1 MALALLPLSL
11 QGFAAEAQPAADPS
25 KSLEAITVTGDWL
38 GSPSETKVLEHAG
51 ARTIIERKQIQESGS
66 SSVRDVLRQVPGVQ
80 VQESNGTGGSDISLN
95 VGVRGLTSRLSP
107 RSTILLDGVPLAYA
121 PYGQP
126 QLSLAPLSLGN
137 LEAVDVVRG
146 AGSVRYGPQNVGGII
161 NFVSRAIPRQFTAE
175 ASVGVESASHGGGL
189 KTTPNL
195 FIGGTSENGLG
206 LALLYSGTHGDGFRQ
221 SNDHTSIDDLMLK
234 GAYRISKT
242 DDVAIT
248 LHHFEGKGTMPGGL
262 TTAQFAANP
271 FQSDRPFDEFTG
283 RRTDGSL
290 KYTHNDGVNKFE
302 MLSYYTDSYRSSYL
316 EQEGTGTSAGKR
328 RLTTAPR
335 NYKTFAVEPRY
346 SRLFDSGSVVQEV
359 SVGLRY
365 LREEASEV
373 AARTGYYTPSPAENA
388 YTRPQAPY
396 QTSKGGTV
404 AHAVYIDDRID
415 FGNWTVTPG
424 VRYESFRSHNDV
436 FTVANNRITN
446 AIYPK
451 IDSNEVLPTLSVLYR
466 MSERWSLFANA
477 GVSFGPQQYAQ
488 LAQSTTSLHPEKAK
502 TYEIGTHYKGEAW
515 SGELTLFNIN
525 FDKELQLA
533 RSITGDVGQW
543 TDLGA
548 TRHRGLESALR
559 YDLADL
565 SPSLKGL
572 SVSGTYTYTQA
583 ISKAGAFAGRD
594 LPFYSRQV
602 ATLGARYERGPW
614 TFNADVYAQSK
625 QRSPGSPDDGAT
637 YVTIEDSTGRL
648 GNVPGYATM
657 NLRAAYDFGK
667 SMSNLKVA
675 VGVKNLFDRRYFNRS
690 VDNNGGK
697 YVGQP
702 RTVYLQASVAF

>member
-1 MALALLPLSL
+1 MISHKHRHRHRRTALALALLPLSL

-161 NFVSRAIPRQFTAE
+161 NFVSRAIPRQFVAE

-290 KYTHNDGVNKFE
+290 K
-302 MLSYYTDSYRSSYL
+302 
-316 EQEGTGTSAGKR
+316 
-328 RLTTAPR
+328 
-335 NYKTFAVEPRY
+335 
-346 SRLFDSGSVVQEV
+346 
-359 SVGLRY
+359 
-365 LREEASEV
+365 
-373 AARTGYYTPSPAENA
+373 
-388 YTRPQAPY
+388 
-396 QTSKGGTV
+396 
-404 AHAVYIDDRID
+404 
-415 FGNWTVTPG
+415 
-424 VRYESFRSHNDV
+424 
-436 FTVANNRITN
+436 
-446 AIYPK
+446 
-451 IDSNEVLPTLSVLYR
+451 
-466 MSERWSLFANA
+466 
-477 GVSFGPQQYAQ
+477 
-488 LAQSTTSLHPEKAK
+488 
-502 TYEIGTHYKGEAW
+502 
-515 SGELTLFNIN
+515 
-525 FDKELQLA
+525 
-533 RSITGDVGQW
+533 
-543 TDLGA
+543 
-548 TRHRGLESALR
+548 
-559 YDLADL
+559 
-565 SPSLKGL
+565 
-572 SVSGTYTYTQA
+572 
-583 ISKAGAFAGRD
+583 
-594 LPFYSRQV
+594 
-602 ATLGARYERGPW
+602 
-614 TFNADVYAQSK
+614 
-625 QRSPGSPDDGAT
+625 
-637 YVTIEDSTGRL
+637 
-648 GNVPGYATM
+648 
-657 NLRAAYDFGK
+657 
-667 SMSNLKVA
+667 
-675 VGVKNLFDRRYFNRS
+675 
-690 VDNNGGK
+690 
-697 YVGQP
+697 
-702 RTVYLQASVAF
+702 